1 MIGSRRKDEAHYPVN
16 EVAAKYDASV
26 SSDTDEPT
34 EAYADWQQEPWFP
47 TQNPWPLAS
56 HRMPRR

>member
-26 SSDTDEPT
+26 TRATDDPD
-34 EAYADWQQEPWFP
+34 EAYAEWRQEPR
-47 TQNPWPLAS
+47 QSVDVVWPPA
-56 HRMPRR
+56 